1 MKIVIVD
8 SGAISREK
16 IKEILKEVPGKF
28 EVISLENNTFSI
40 EDSLKIKEASIIYNC
55 IDSPNLVL
63 ADFVNTHGNIEIV
76 NINKENKQISVIG
89 HDFPKKIDFPILQT
103 KIFESSDIFFIEE
116 KIFSNIPQKQK
127 LRKNLSSKK
136 AKTFFRR
143 NKHL

>member
-16 IKEILKEVPGKF
+16 IKEILKEFPGKF

-89 HDFPKKIDFPILQT
+89 HDFPKKIDFPILQK
-103 KIFESSDIFFIEE
+103 KIFESSDICLEEE
-116 KIFSNIPQKQK
+116 KTFSSIPQKQK
-127 LRKNLSSKK
+127 VNKKLSSKK
-136 AKTFFRR
+136 AKIFFRR
-143 NKHL
+143 

>member
-8 SGAISREK
+8 SGSISREK

-40 EDSLKIKEASIIYNC
+40 EDSLKIKEASIVYNC

-63 ADFVNTHGNIEIV
+63 TDFVNTHGNIEIV

-89 HDFPKKIDFPILQT
+89 HDFPKTIDIPILKT
-103 KIFESSDIFFIEE
+103 NIFENNDICFIE
-116 KIFSNIPQKQK
+116 
-127 LRKNLSSKK
+127 
-136 AKTFFRR
+136 
-143 NKHL
+143 